1 VPVGLGQLSRSVPLL
16 ARAATRLKSALGIL
30 SRLLVLCIVLKAIV
44 DVSDRLGG
52 DAGALTL
59 WPLMITLLLCLGV
72 HLAALF
78 FGLHSSRLLRFE
90 RANQIAVAFACSQKT
105 LPVALSLFDTYFV
118 GSFPLAVV
126 PLVFYHVGQLLLDT
140 VIAERLL
147 TSPAQS
153 PTLNNRKETS

>member
-1 VPVGLGQLSRSVPLL
+1 M
-16 ARAATRLKSALGIL
+16 
-30 SRLLVLCIVLKAIV
+30 
-44 DVSDRLGG
+44 
-52 DAGALTL
+52 LTL
-59 WPLMITLLLCLGV
+59 CLCLGV

-78 FGLHSSRLLRFE
+78 FGLVSSRLLRFE
-90 RANQIAVAFACSQKT
+90 RSNQIAVAIAGSQKT

-118 GSFPLAVV
+118 AGYPLAVV

-153 PTLNNRKETS
+153 PTLNKRKEPP